1 MVQFRR
7 YSGIQGGFTLVEL
20 LIVVVIIGILA
31 SVAIPSYQQ
40 YVTKAKRSAAQ
51 SLMLEIA
58 ARQEQYLADNKTYA
72 ASLNLLGFD
81 AWVIG
86 TDENGELVAHGDP
99 SQHYAFLTN
108 ALSTSTSGVVT
119 AYFVRGYP
127 WGIQG
132 TRDSNCGI
140 VELRS
145 TGEKIAYGTRTDDC
159 W

>member
-1 MVQFRR
+1 MVQYKK
-7 YSGIQGGFTLVEL
+7 YSGMHGGFTLTEL
-20 LIVVVIIGILA
+20 LIVVVIVGILA

-40 YVTKAKRSAAQ
+40 YVTRAKRSAAQ

-72 ASLNLLGFD
+72 NRLNLLGFD

-99 SQHYAFLTN
+99 GQHYAFLTN
-108 ALSTSTSGVVT
+108 ALSTTTSGVVT

-132 TRDSNCGI
+132 TRDSDCGI

-145 TGEKIAYGTRTDDC
+145 TGEKIAYGGADDC